1 MKINMMEAEAFD
13 LVIYCALCEDL
24 CPDFSGCF
32 SGIRRK
38 KQVHFEDVT
47 TGAIFSNEMGRA
59 IVFAKSKGILSG
71 SAPFRR
77 VFEMIDPEL
86 RVEFLIDD
94 SQPYSR
100 GDVVA
105 VVEGKLGSILMG
117 ERTALNFLGHLSG
130 IATATNNFV
139 KAAGKGGL
147 KILDTRKTIPCLR
160 ILEKRAV
167 THGGG
172 ENHRM
177 GLYDMVL
184 IKDNHIDAAGSI
196 SEAVKRVRA
205 RWGERYK
212 IEVETR
218 NLDEVK
224 DALELKVDRIMLD
237 NMSRRMVKRAV
248 KLIAGRAEVEVS
260 GNMTVGKVRRIR
272 KLPINYISAGSITNA
287 AGHADFSLEIERVKV
302 LFLDS

>member
-1 MKINMMEAEAFD
+1 MKIDVTEAKAFD
-13 LVIYCALCEDL
+13 TAIYHALCEDL

-32 SGIRRK
+32 KGIGRK
-38 KQVHFEDVT
+38 KQVHLEDVT
-47 TGAIFSNEMGRA
+47 TEAIFSGEMGRA

-77 VFEMIDPEL
+77 VFEMIDPEIK
-86 RVEFLIDD
+86 VEFFIDD
-94 SQPYSR
+94 SQPYSF

-105 VVEGKLGSILMG
+105 IVEGKLNSILMG

-139 KAAGKGGL
+139 KVAGKGRL

-160 ILEKRAV
+160 ILEKMAV
-167 THGGG
+167 KHGGG

-196 SEAVKRVRA
+196 LEAVNRVWA
-205 RWGERYK
+205 RWGNRYK

-218 NLDEVK
+218 NLEEVK
-224 DALELKVDRIMLD
+224 EALELKIDRIMLD
-237 NMSRRMVKRAV
+237 NMSRRMVRKAV
-248 KLIAGRAEVEVS
+248 KLIGGRVEVEVS
-260 GNMTVGKVRRIR
+260 GNMTVKRVKRMR
-272 KLPINYISAGSITNA
+272 KLAINYISAGSITNA
-287 AGHADFSLEIERVKV
+287 AGHADFSLEIER
-302 LFLDS
+302 